1 MKLFGSKPPSPP
13 APERTIGAHS
23 GGPQNPYLD
32 GRREW
37 LERYGSYISRA
48 KHWRMMAFGLAV
60 ITTISITGNVYQIH
74 QQKIIPWI
82 IQVDALGKTATPTP
96 AATTKLPP
104 AMIQSAIAQCI
115 VNWRTV
121 TADMDLQKKMTSS
134 LAHFVAGTARGLLD
148 EWYTANQPYK
158 IASSGKLVQIE
169 VKRLP
174 LPVSKD
180 SWRLEW
186 TETTRNH
193 SGALLEQQN
202 YEATVTIKI
211 DPPTSDDAILRNP
224 GGIFIIDLSV
234 AKQLAVPSSGQDRGG
249 Q

>member
-1 MKLFGSKPPSPP
+1 
-13 APERTIGAHS
+13 
-23 GGPQNPYLD
+23 
-32 GRREW
+32 
-37 LERYGSYISRA
+37 
-48 KHWRMMAFGLAV
+48 
-60 ITTISITGNVYQIH
+60 
-74 QQKIIPWI
+74 
-82 IQVDALGKTATPTP
+82 
-96 AATTKLPP
+96 
-104 AMIQSAIAQCI
+104 
-115 VNWRTV
+115 
-121 TADMDLQKKMTSS
+121 
-134 LAHFVAGTARGLLD
+134 
-148 EWYTANQPYK
+148 
-158 IASSGKLVQIE
+158 